1 MTRPDRRRPPHAER
15 RSQRRVPGAE
25 FPSLSA
31 HLSGGARVEL
41 LDVSQGGV
49 RLHTTRH
56 MRPGQRVSVRFSIDE
71 RVVTLSA
78 CVVRAAVVHV
88 HPEEV
93 RYETGLRL
101 ADDLVSDLLDVALV
115 ERRAA
120 DDAAS
125 NDPDDAET
133 GDLVFT
139 PMADDSATDQMHG
152 NEWCLSS
159 ARRRSRARDDLF
171 VR

>member
-31 HLSGGARVEL
+31 HLSGGARVAL

-71 RVVTLSA
+71 RVVTLTA
-78 CVVRAAVVHV
+78 CVVRAAVIHV

-101 ADDLVSDLLDVALV
+101 VDDLVTDLLDVALV
-115 ERRAA
+115 ERRTGEAPVA
-120 DDAAS
+120 DE
-125 NDPDDAET
+125 PDDAEAD
-133 GDLVFT
+133 DLVFT
-139 PMADDSATDQMHG
+139 PMTDPAAADQMQG
-152 NEWCLSS
+152 NGWCLSS
-159 ARRRSRARDDLF
+159 ARRRSRALDDLF